1 LKPSCKNV
9 GADNSAFAIARKLK
23 RNRLR
28 GGRMIF
34 LYDDAA
40 RALAERNRISRHSRF
55 YSTQVRKS
63 FERKRRYGSATIHPR
78 VDTHMP
84 TD

>member
-1 LKPSCKNV
+1 MT
-9 GADNSAFAIARKLK
+9 RKLK
-23 RNRLR
+23 RYRLR

-40 RALAERNRISRHSRF
+40 RVLAERDRILPHSRF

-63 FERKRRYGSATIHPR
+63 F
-78 VDTHMP
+78 
-84 TD
+84 